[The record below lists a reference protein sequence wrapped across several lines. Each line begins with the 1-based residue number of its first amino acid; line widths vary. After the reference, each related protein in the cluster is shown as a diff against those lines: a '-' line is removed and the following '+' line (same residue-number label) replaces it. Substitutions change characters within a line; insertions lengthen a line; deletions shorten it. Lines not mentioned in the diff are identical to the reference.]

1 MSEQVQGKALVRRVN
16 RAQMCWRPVDVEQL
30 VAEDHPAR
38 AIWEFVGRLDL
49 SGYYECIQ
57 SSEEA
62 GGRPASDPQLLISL
76 WVYAYSV
83 GIGSARE
90 IARRCEWDP
99 AFQWLSGCE
108 AVNYHTLAD
117 FRVERRT
124 ELDETFTEVL
134 GLLSAEGLITL
145 EQVMQ
150 DGTKIRALASG
161 RSFRQERVLRRHLER
176 VRAYVREMGAA
187 EPEGESARVK
197 AARQRAQRE
206 RCQRLERAA
215 AELDRLR
222 ANQSPA
228 RVSVTDPEARRM
240 KQPDGGFAPSYNV
253 QISADAAHG
262 AIVSL
267 DVVQD
272 GNDRHQLLPA
282 VERIQQQMGRKPR
295 QMVADGDYTIRAN
308 IEAMQ
313 ELGVDFVGSL
323 RKEETSHRQRFPARD
338 FLYDE
343 QQNCYICPQGKL
355 LQPDGWQIRSGIRY
369 HRYRARR
376 RDCQS
381 CPQKS
386 ACCGDHQSRNLVR
399 SEPSPAVEAFRQKM
413 STDAAK
419 AQYRKRSRVVEFCH
433 AWIKSKLGLRQFHL
447 RGLVKAKTE
456 MLWAALTYN
465 IKLRLRLLKPQPQP
479 LH

>member
-1 MSEQVQGKALVRRVN
+1 MSEQGQGKALVRKVN
-16 RAQMCWRPVDVEQL
+16 RAQMFWRAVDVERL
-30 VAEDHPAR
+30 VGEDHPAR

-57 SSEEA
+57 SSAEA
-62 GGRPASDPQLLISL
+62 GGRPAFDPQLLISL

-99 AFQWLSGCE
+99 AFQWLTGGE

-117 FRVERRT
+117 LRVERRA
-124 ELDETFTEVL
+124 ELEETFTEVL

-161 RSFRQERVLRRHLER
+161 KSFRQERVLRRHLER
-176 VRAYVREMGAA
+176 VREYVREVGTA
-187 EPEGESARVK
+187 EAEGESARVR
-197 AARQRAQRE
+197 AARQRAERE
-206 RCQRLERAA
+206 RGQRLERAI
-215 AELDRLR
+215 AELGRLQ
-222 ANQSPA
+222 ASKSDA
-228 RVSVTDPEARRM
+228 RVSLTDPEARVM
-240 KQPDGGFAPSYNV
+240 KQSDGGFAPSYNV

-267 DVVQD
+267 EVVQD

-282 VERIQQQMGRKPR
+282 VERMRQQMGCQP
-295 QMVADGDYTIRAN
+295 QHMVADGEYTTRAN

-313 ELGVDFVGSL
+313 EQGVDFIGSL
-323 RKEETSHRQRFPARD
+323 REEPTPEQQPWGARA
-338 FLYDE
+338 FFYDE
-343 QQNCYICPQGKL
+343 PQNCYVCPQGKPL
-355 LQPDGWQIRSGIRY
+355 RPDGWQMRSGVRY
-369 HRYRARR
+369 HRHRAAL

-381 CPQKS
+381 CPQKP
-386 ACCGDHQSRNLVR
+386 ACCPDHHSRNLLR
-399 SEPSPAVEAFRQKM
+399 PEPSPAVEAFRQKM
-413 STDAAK
+413 STDQAK
-419 AQYRKRSRVVEFCH
+419 ALYRKRSPVVEFCH

-465 IKLRLRLLKPQPQP
+465 IQLRLRLLKPQPQP
-479 LH
+479 LN